1 MKKPPHIERLPGSG
15 LLRVR
20 IPDPF
25 RKGERITVTGHNEAS
40 VLARVDQIRRT
51 IEDWKLGAIGPEE
64 CRRAI
69 NRVALGAPTLRDVY
83 DAYNRTLRGEW
94 GEVKVPAIWKSRL
107 GPYFEKSKVFELTAE
122 RMAAWERSEL
132 DKGLSPKTIVNA
144 FHCVRAAVRLSML
157 QSGGTSLYPWL
168 TWRPQ
173 GLAKNSEQSQRSA
186 AVSLDELRALMH
198 AANRYD
204 QWLESKGIF
213 ADVALRI
220 FTAALAGT
228 RMGEMAALGWDHVLL
243 PDHAQAGEA
252 VQGMIRIWKNTRPNW
267 RTRHPTWTRPLD
279 DPKGK
284 RHRGHGLHP
293 ELARALYDHRER
305 LKRRF
310 SKKTG
315 KSWYAPDGP
324 VFPVMGPKGEGVWRS
339 QPGALNGRVF
349 RQIVQVAG
357 FVGGK
362 WSPHSLRH
370 TFCTLTARAA
380 WQATGD
386 LVAARILT
394 GHQDQK
400 TLDAYLHRASE
411 AMPQSLIGE
420 LGQASLP
427 GILSPKLL
435 EVGEIVAEA
444 REIDR
449 KLTGIAAAIVV
460 PDREPELSSMT
471 LVELAQRFPSDTPK
485 AVIHRAD
492 ARYRRAYNEAKR
504 DGKDVEVCKER
515 GTRARHGFMS
525 AWRKAQ
531 QKARAEL
538 AKAGE

>member
-1 MKKPPHIERLPGSG
+1 
-15 LLRVR
+15 
-20 IPDPF
+20 
-25 RKGERITVTGHNEAS
+25 
-40 VLARVDQIRRT
+40 
-51 IEDWKLGAIGPEE
+51 
-64 CRRAI
+64 
-69 NRVALGAPTLRDVY
+69 
-83 DAYNRTLRGEW
+83 
-94 GEVKVPAIWKSRL
+94 
-107 GPYFEKSKVFELTAE
+107 
-122 RMAAWERSEL
+122 
-132 DKGLSPKTIVNA
+132 
-144 FHCVRAAVRLSML
+144 
-157 QSGGTSLYPWL
+157 
-168 TWRPQ
+168 
-173 GLAKNSEQSQRSA
+173 
-186 AVSLDELRALMH
+186 
-198 AANRYD
+198 
-204 QWLESKGIF
+204 
-213 ADVALRI
+213 
-220 FTAALAGT
+220 
-228 RMGEMAALGWDHVLL
+228 
-243 PDHAQAGEA
+243 
-252 VQGMIRIWKNTRPNW
+252 
-267 RTRHPTWTRPLD
+267 
-279 DPKGK
+279 
-284 RHRGHGLHP
+284 
-293 ELARALYDHRER
+293 
-305 LKRRF
+305 
-310 SKKTG
+310 
-315 KSWYAPDGP
+315 
-324 VFPVMGPKGEGVWRS
+324 
-339 QPGALNGRVF
+339 VF